1 MSMSARTLVLLP
13 GLMCDEAVWA
23 PSLSGLPD
31 GWEPWVADYG
41 LCNSLQSMAEAVLA
55 GAPQGPFALAGH
67 SMGGRVAL
75 EVVRLA
81 PQRVSHLA
89 LLDTGHTPRAA
100 GEAGAEEARKRYA
113 LLEMARTQGV
123 RSMAQTWVQ
132 GMVAPDRLMDAELIE
147 RIVAMFA
154 RKVPRC
160 LRPRSKPCCTGRM
173 PRRCF
178 AALPCRP
185 CCNVARKTRGPR
197 LRSMKPC
204 AHWRPMPCWMWWP
217 MPATWRPWSVPKPWR
232 QAWCAGSSA
241 SWPYEHAR
249 CVGVA
254 RRVL

>member
-1 MSMSARTLVLLP
+1 MSIAARTLVLLP

-23 PSLSGLPD
+23 PSLSGLPA

-41 LCNSLQSMAEAVLA
+41 LCNSLQAMAEAVLA

-100 GEAGAEEARKRYA
+100 GESGDEEARKRYA

-147 RIVAMFA
+147 RIVVMFA
-154 RKVPRC
+154 RKSAEV
-160 LRPRSKPCCTGRM
+160 
-173 PRRCF
+173 F
-178 AALPCRP
+178 AAQIQALLHRP
-185 CCNVARKTRGPR
+185 DASEV
-197 LRSMKPC
+197 LRSVAVPTLLQC
-204 AHWRPMPCWMWWP
+204 GAQDAWSP
-217 MPATWRPWSVPKPWR
+217 PA
-232 QAWCAGSSA
+232 QHEAM
-241 SWPYEHAR
+241 
-249 CVGVA
+249 
-254 RRVL
+254 RVLVPHAVLDLIENAGHMAPMEQPHAVAASLSRWLMQTGEGV

>member
-1 MSMSARTLVLLP
+1 VSISARTLVLLP
-13 GLMCDEAVWA
+13 GLMCDDAVWA

-41 LCNSLQSMAEAVLA
+41 LCNSLQAMAEAVLA

-100 GEAGAEEARKRYA
+100 GEAGDEEARKRYA
-113 LLEMARTQGV
+113 LLEVARTQGV

-154 RKVPRC
+154 GKSAEV
-160 LRPRSKPCCTGRM
+160 
-173 PRRCF
+173 F
-178 AALPCRP
+178 AAQIQALLHRP
-185 CCNVARKTRGPR
+185 DASEV
-197 LRSMKPC
+197 LRSVAVPTLLQC
-204 AHWRPMPCWMWWP
+204 GAQDAWSP
-217 MPATWRPWSVPKPWR
+217 PAQHEAMRVLVPH
-232 QAWCAGSSA
+232 AALDLI
-241 SWPYEHAR
+241 EHA
-249 CVGVA
+249 GHMAPMEQPHAVA
-254 RRVL
+254 ASLSRWLMRTGEGS